1 MSSQT
6 KILEMVQ
13 PAQDMATKYNAAL
26 NEMVALNVDTA
37 FDILN
42 KNVSLAMGMR
52 NSVDA
57 FVDDMLHGQQRFLT
71 EMMQITQA
79 YAARMPDMLMM
90 PTVK

>member
-1 MSSQT
+1 MASQT
-6 KILEMVQ
+6 KVLEMVQ
-13 PAQDMATKYNAAL
+13 PAQDMAMKYNTAL
-26 NEMVALNVDTA
+26 NEMIALNVDTA

-57 FVDDMLHGQQRFLT
+57 MVDDMLKGQQRFLT

-79 YAARMPDMLMM
+79 YIARMPDMMMM
-90 PTVK
+90 PVAK